1 MLEKLKELGITIET
15 GAWIVSLIILI
26 VLIYVGRQYIKDSLR
41 ELKHVVW
48 PTREETRNYFIIVV
62 TTLILF
68 GLYLFAV
75 STIFT
80 EGLFALKKA
89 VGSKNKTTETTIDP
103 KAFIDNLETPTV
115 EVEGVSATTTDD
127 KAVKVT
133 ASWTTK

>member
-1 MLEKLKELGITIET
+1 M
-15 GAWIVSLIILI
+15 IILI

-48 PTREETRNYFIIVV
+48 PTREETRNYFFIVV
-62 TTLILF
+62 ITLILF

-89 VGSKNKTTETTIDP
+89 VGTTSSSTETTIDP

-115 EVEGVSATTTDD
+115 EVEGVTVTTSDSD
-127 KAVKVT
+127 KAITVT
-133 ASWTTK
+133 STGETK